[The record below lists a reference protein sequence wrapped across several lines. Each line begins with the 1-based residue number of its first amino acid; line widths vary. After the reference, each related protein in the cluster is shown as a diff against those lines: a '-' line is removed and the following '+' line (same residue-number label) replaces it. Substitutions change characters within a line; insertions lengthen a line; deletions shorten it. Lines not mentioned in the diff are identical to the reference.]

1 MPRDSHP
8 SAIEAMTQSD
18 QRSARQCG
26 RRWTLGISRA
36 LAGAAVALGVQTHV
50 LRAQSTAVP
59 DTLSAP
65 RIVPSVPAGPP
76 ADAPPPADP
85 ESAVPNATAV
95 SVPASTLGRGQP
107 FPRLAYPNILTDT
120 GTHIYALSPDES
132 DDVRAAIEHAIA
144 HMNFIVRPIARRR
157 LIRANRP
164 APMLTFEVR
173 PDTLAV
179 TFPGLNPIITPLT
192 GDTVPWL
199 RGSTGETYAVH
210 VVLAGDTLR
219 QTIASDDGER
229 ENDFI
234 FLDAGAT
241 IEMHV
246 TLKAD
251 RLPAPLQY
259 VEVFREIRSQP
270 DGSPP

>member
-1 MPRDSHP
+1 M
-8 SAIEAMTQSD
+8 A
-18 QRSARQCG
+18 
-26 RRWTLGISRA
+26 GISGA
-36 LAGAAVALGVQTHV
+36 LASAAVALGVQTQV
-50 LRAQSTAVP
+50 VRAQSTTVP
-59 DTLSAP
+59 DTLSPPRTAP
-65 RIVPSVPAGPP
+65 SIPGGLPT
-76 ADAPPPADP
+76 DAPPPADP
-85 ESAVPNATAV
+85 ESAVPSATAV

-107 FPRLAYPNILTDT
+107 FPRLAYPSILTDT

-132 DDVRAAIEHAIA
+132 DDIRAAIEHAIA
-144 HMNFIVRPIARRR
+144 HKNFIVRPIARRR

-246 TLKAD
+246 TLSAD

-259 VEVFREIRSQP
+259 IEVFREIRSQP
-270 DGSPP
+270 DRGPP